1 MGVRVELRRERGIGP
16 QKPQFGNNCGLGFRL
31 QEYISS
37 YMSMLKNSDGE
48 QK

>member
-1 MGVRVELRRERGIGP
+1 MGVRVELRRERDIGP
-16 QKPQFGNNCGLGFRL
+16 QKPQFGNNSLGFRL

-37 YMSMLKNSDGE
+37 YMSMLINSDGE